1 MQLLFRLLIVCK
13 AAGMSEYKDDSK
25 HSAHGMYEQCMQLHV
40 QTIMAEYQT
49 EARLLLPAG
58 VLCYLRCAVFGTVNG
73 DHVWDI
79 CICSVPPVTADTF
92 CALTV

>member
-1 MQLLFRLLIVCK
+1 M
-13 AAGMSEYKDDSK
+13 AAGISEYKDDSK
-25 HSAHGMYEQCMQLHV
+25 HSAHGLYEQCMQAHV
-40 QTIMAEYQT
+40 QTIMAESANRYQT
-49 EARLLLPAG
+49 EASLLLPAG
-58 VLCYLRCAVFGTVNG
+58 VLCYLRCAVFGTVDG